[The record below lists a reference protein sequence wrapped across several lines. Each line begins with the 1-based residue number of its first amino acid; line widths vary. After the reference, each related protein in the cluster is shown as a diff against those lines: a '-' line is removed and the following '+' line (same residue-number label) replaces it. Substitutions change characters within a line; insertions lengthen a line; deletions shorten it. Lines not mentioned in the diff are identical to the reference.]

1 MTSLSQKSINNSLT
15 RANSAEIAG
24 FAMPDYT
31 AGIVLTNNAT
41 NTFDS
46 DGFVLIR
53 SASGNGS
60 GYISLSAGSERIC
73 FAYLAGSYN
82 TLSYSQVAVSKGDYY
97 LENSNTSYFDAVFYP
112 VKGAL

>member
-1 MTSLSQKSINNSLT
+1 MTSLSEKSINNALT

-53 SASGNGS
+53 SASGNGG
-60 GYISLSAGSERIC
+60 GYILLKSGTETINY
-73 FAYLAGSYN
+73 AYLAGSYN
-82 TLSYSQVAVSKGDYY
+82 TLTYSQVAVAKGDYY
-97 LENSNTSYFDAVFYP
+97 LENTNTSYFDAVFYP